1 MAVRCAKCQAENA
14 ETSLFCSGCGAKLET
29 AKEFSIL
36 QTETLQTS
44 LRELTTG
51 STFAGRY
58 QVIEELGKGGMGK
71 VYKVF
76 DTKTKEEIAEQ
87 QGDKTKDADP
97 GFPEVDDARK
107 RLEGLKG
114 S

>member
-1 MAVRCAKCQAENA
+1 
-14 ETSLFCSGCGAKLET
+14 
-29 AKEFSIL
+29 
-36 QTETLQTS
+36 
-44 LRELTTG
+44 
-51 STFAGRY
+51 
-58 QVIEELGKGGMGK
+58 MGK

-76 DTKTKEEIAEQ
+76 DTKIKEKIAEQ

-97 GFPEVDDARK
+97 GFPEVADARK

>member
-1 MAVRCAKCQAENA
+1 
-14 ETSLFCSGCGAKLET
+14 
-29 AKEFSIL
+29 
-36 QTETLQTS
+36 
-44 LRELTTG
+44 
-51 STFAGRY
+51 
-58 QVIEELGKGGMGK
+58 MGK